1 MRIAVSL
8 PSLSAAAIERHQIEA
23 AIRELAALAEV
34 EVFGESTRLREGELP
49 ATGHHYLRLPERHAA
64 APFDAA
70 LHPIGRDFRPYEPSV
85 LLSRRLPSLAW
96 MLDTTAHHVLVGAL
110 AGYGRWDR
118 YGEILEQQREDGA
131 AVAATVAA
139 GWGTRALFRV
149 KDPVPVMCAER
160 NLLIAATEDI
170 ARQLGPD
177 VPIVPLPASPAEL
190 RPIRHEIATVRRIA
204 IVAPN
209 VSWPAPEL
217 RVLAAVLEQRPS
229 LEASYHVIKILEPG
243 MRHAA
248 AVAGLGDR
256 VEWVVEDGVDRRRE
270 LADDADVVVA
280 TTGDPT
286 LNDRGLVYRAMAAG
300 QVAVVMR
307 APAWDTLPPGAA
319 VVVEPGREREAGL
332 RETLLALVDDA
343 ALARG
348 VGAAAATHSAGV
360 GAKETASL
368 LLEHLRA
375 SAGQGPLQLQR
386 TAGSGL
392 ARARALMF
400 DCCMPHNASP
410 ATREMIG
417 GRLDAT
423 LPDPAGPPTWRG

>member
-23 AIRELAALAEV
+23 AIRELAALADV
-34 EVFGESTRLREGELP
+34 EVFGESTRLREGDLP

-85 LLSRRLPSLAW
+85 LLSRRLPSVVWL
-96 MLDTTAHHVLVGAL
+96 LDTTAHHVLVGAL
-110 AGYGRWDR
+110 AGYARWDR
-118 YGEILEQQREDGA
+118 YGEILEHQREDGA
-131 AVAATVAA
+131 AVAATVAT

-149 KDPVPVMCAER
+149 KDPLPVMCAER
-160 NLLIAATEDI
+160 NTLIAATDDI
-170 ARQLGPD
+170 ARPLGAD
-177 VPIVPLPASPAEL
+177 VPVVPLPASPAEL
-190 RPIRHEIATVRRIA
+190 RPISYELEAVRRIA

-217 RVLAAVLEQRPS
+217 RALTAVLAQRPDI
-229 LEASYHVIKILEPG
+229 EASYHVIKVLEPG
-243 MRHAA
+243 IRHAA
-248 AVAGLGDR
+248 AEAGLGDR

-270 LADDADVVVA
+270 LADAADVVVA

-307 APAWDTLPPGAA
+307 APAWDSLPSGVA

-343 ALARG
+343 ELAQG
-348 VGAAAATHSAGV
+348 IGAAAAAHGAVV

-368 LLEHLRA
+368 LLEQLQA
-375 SAGQGPLQLQR
+375 SGARQPLELQR
-386 TAGSGL
+386 TGASAL
-392 ARARALMF
+392 DRARGLMI
-400 DCCMPHNASP
+400 DCCMPHNASQ
-410 ATREMIG
+410 ATRGLIG
-417 GRLDAT
+417 SRLEGI
-423 LPDPAGPPTWRG
+423 LPDAAGPPAWRG

>member
-23 AIRELAALAEV
+23 AIHELAALADV

-85 LLSRRLPSLAW
+85 LLSRRLPSVVWL
-96 MLDTTAHHVLVGAL
+96 LDTTAHHVLVGAL
-110 AGYGRWDR
+110 AGYARWDR
-118 YGEILEQQREDGA
+118 YGEILEQQRQDGA

-149 KDPVPVMCAER
+149 KDPLPVMCAER
-160 NLLIAATEDI
+160 NTLIAATDDI
-170 ARQLGPD
+170 AKQLGAD
-177 VPIVPLPASPAEL
+177 IAIVPLPASPAEL
-190 RPIRHEIATVRRIA
+190 RPISHQIQTVRRVA

-217 RVLAAVLEQRPS
+217 RALAAVLAARPN
-229 LEASYHVIKILEPG
+229 LEASYHVIKVLEPG
-243 MRHAA
+243 IRHAA
-248 AVAGLGDR
+248 AAAGVGDR

-270 LADDADVVVA
+270 LADTADVVVA

-300 QVAVVMR
+300 QVVVVMR
-307 APAWDTLPPGAA
+307 APAWDSLPSGAA
-319 VVVEPGREREAGL
+319 IVVEPGREREAGL
-332 RETLLALVDDA
+332 RATLLALVDDA
-343 ALARG
+343 ELAKG
-348 VGAAAATHSAGV
+348 IGAAAAMHSAGV
-360 GAKETASL
+360 GARETASL

-375 SAGQGPLQLQR
+375 SSAGQPLQLRR
-386 TAGSGL
+386 TGASAL
-392 ARARALMF
+392 SSARSLMV
-400 DCCMPHNASP
+400 DYCMPHNASQ
-410 ATREMIG
+410 ATRGLIG
-417 GRLDAT
+417 SRIDGI
-423 LPDPAGPPTWRG
+423 LPDAAGPRAWRQ

>member
-8 PSLSAAAIERHQIEA
+8 PSLSAAAIERRQIEA
-23 AIRELAALAEV
+23 AIRELAALADV
-34 EVFGESTRLREGELP
+34 EVFGESTRLREGKLP

-85 LLSRRLPSLAW
+85 LLSRRLPSTVW

-110 AGYGRWDR
+110 AGYARWDR

-149 KDPVPVMCAER
+149 KDPLPVMCAER
-160 NLLIAATEDI
+160 NRLIAATDDI

-190 RPIRHEIATVRRIA
+190 RPIDYQIETVRRIA

-217 RVLAAVLEQRPS
+217 RALAAVLDARPG
-229 LEASYHVIKILEPG
+229 LEASYHVIKVLEPG
-243 MRHAA
+243 IRHAA
-248 AVAGLGDR
+248 AAAGLGDR
-256 VEWVVEDGVDRRRE
+256 VAWVVEDGVDRRRE
-270 LADDADVVVA
+270 LADTADVVVA

-307 APAWDTLPPGAA
+307 APAWAALPAGAA

-348 VGAAAATHSAGV
+348 IGAAAAAHSVAV
-360 GAKETASL
+360 GAPETASL
-368 LLEHLRA
+368 LLEQLRV
-375 SAGQGPLQLQR
+375 SATQQSMRLQR
-386 TAGSGL
+386 TAAS
-392 ARARALMF
+392 ALDGAHRLML
-400 DCCMPHNASP
+400 DCCVPHNAS
-410 ATREMIG
+410 AKVSDLIG
-417 GRLDAT
+417 SRLEAI
-423 LPDPAGPPTWRG
+423 LPDADGPPTWRE

>member
-8 PSLSAAAIERHQIEA
+8 PSLSAATIERYQIEA
-23 AIRELAALAEV
+23 AIRELAVLADV
-34 EVFGESTRLREGELP
+34 EVFAESTRLREGELP

-85 LLSRRLPSLAW
+85 LLSRRLPSVVW
-96 MLDTTAHHVLVGAL
+96 MLDTTAHHVLIGAL
-110 AGYGRWDR
+110 AGYARWDR
-118 YGEILEQQREDGA
+118 YGEILEQQRVDGA

-149 KDPVPVMCAER
+149 KDPLPVMCAEQ
-160 NLLIAATEDI
+160 NTLIAATADI
-170 ARQLGPD
+170 ARQLGADIP
-177 VPIVPLPASPAEL
+177 VVPLPASPAEL
-190 RPIRHEIATVRRIA
+190 RPISHEIDTVRRVA

-217 RVLAAVLEQRPS
+217 RALAAVLAARPD
-229 LEASYHVIKILEPG
+229 LEASYHVIKVLEPG
-243 MRHAA
+243 IRHAA
-248 AVAGLGDR
+248 AAAGLGDR

-270 LADDADVVVA
+270 LADTADVVVA

-307 APAWDTLPPGAA
+307 APAWDSLPSGAA
-319 VVVEPGREREAGL
+319 IVVEPGREREAGL
-332 RETLLALVDDA
+332 RETLLALVDNA

-348 VGAAAATHSAGV
+348 IGAAAAEHSTGV
-360 GAKETASL
+360 GAQDTALL
-368 LLEHLRA
+368 LLEQLRA
-375 SAGQGPLQLQR
+375 GAERRPLQLQR
-386 TAGSGL
+386 TAAAAL
-392 ARARALMF
+392 ERANALMV
-400 DCCMPHNASP
+400 DNCMPHNASP
-410 ATREMIG
+410 ATRDLVG
-417 GRLDAT
+417 GRIEAI
-423 LPDPAGPPTWRG
+423 LPDAAGPPAWRG